1 MRDRSPEPAPTTS
14 PAPTTTPAPGPSGAA
29 ARTVLGTCHHDCP
42 DSCGWVVTVEGERAV
57 KLRGNP
63 DHPYSRGELCPKVNR
78 FLDRVYSP
86 QRILAPLRRVGA
98 KGEGRFEPIGWD
110 DALATIAAEWTARIA
125 RHGGETLLGY
135 HSAGTQGLIQM
146 TSLDR
151 RLFAVLGASRLDA
164 TICGSTARVGVEL
177 TNGTGLGP
185 DPLDLVHS
193 RFIVLWGT
201 NTRLTNRHLWP
212 FIEQARAR
220 GATVVVIDPLR
231 TITADAADWFMQPRP
246 GTDAALAL
254 GLAHVLIR
262 DGLID
267 HAWVRDHTAGY
278 DEFAAHVRAWDP
290 ARAAAQCGLEA
301 EEIERLARAYGSTR
315 PAVIRTLIGAEHHE
329 HGAELLRA
337 MACLPALVGAWRDVG
352 GGLIR
357 SSGTWTEEALLDTVL
372 PDGAGTWDS
381 RRINM
386 GRIGAALTDPS
397 LAPPLTA
404 LYVWNANPVV
414 TAPNA
419 GLVRAGL
426 AREDLFTVVHEQFL
440 TDTARY
446 ADLVLPATTQL
457 EHLDVVPAWGHL
469 YLGWNEPAIAPLG
482 QARSNTEVFRNLA
495 VALGRTEPWLQDR
508 DEDLIAQKLD
518 LGHARLAGIT
528 PDRLR
533 AEGFLR
539 LAVPSPLVPFAEG
552 GFPTPSGKVELVA
565 PRLAALG
572 LDPRPTYTPAAE
584 GPGGD
589 PALRARFPLQLLT
602 PKTHPA
608 FLNSTY
614 STAPR
619 HAPEGGPFVE
629 LDPAD
634 AAARGVAEGD
644 EVLVAND
651 RGELRLRA
659 RLTGRVRPGV
669 VAIPFGW
676 WDRQHPDRCAAN
688 TLTSDRLA
696 DAGGGIAFSD
706 TLVEVRR
713 A

>member
-1 MRDRSPEPAPTTS
+1 MTERS
-14 PAPTTTPAPGPSGAA
+14 
-29 ARTVLGTCHHDCP
+29 RTVLGTCHHDCP

-86 QRILAPLRRVGA
+86 DRVLTPLRRVGA
-98 KGEGRFEPIGWD
+98 KGEGRFEPTTWD
-110 DALATIAAEWTARIA
+110 DALATIAVEWSGRIA

-185 DPLDLVHS
+185 DPLDIVHS
-193 RFIVLWGT
+193 RFIILWGT

-212 FIEQARAR
+212 FIEQARSQ

-231 TITADAADWFMQPRP
+231 TITADSADWFVQPLP
-246 GTDAALAL
+246 GTDAALVL

-262 DGLID
+262 DGLVD
-267 HAWVRDHTAGY
+267 EGWVRDHTVGY
-278 DEFAAHVRAWDP
+278 EALTERVRAWDP
-290 ARAAAQCGLEA
+290 VRAAAHCGVAA
-301 EEIERLARAYGSTR
+301 EEIERLARAYGSAR
-315 PAVIRTLIGAEHHE
+315 PALIRTLIGAEHHE
-329 HGAELLRA
+329 HGAELLRT
-337 MACLPALVGAWRDVG
+337 MACLPALVGAWRDAG

-372 PDGAGTWDS
+372 PAGAGTWDT

-386 GRIGAALTDPS
+386 GRIGAALTDPA
-397 LAPPLTA
+397 LAPPITA
-404 LYVWNANPVV
+404 LYVWNANPAV

-419 GLVRAGL
+419 GLVQAGL

-482 QARSNTEVFRNLA
+482 EARSNTEVFRSLA
-495 VALGRTEPWLQDR
+495 TALGRTEAWLHDS
-508 DEDLIAQKLD
+508 DEELIAQKLD
-518 LGHARLAGIT
+518 LDHPRLATIT
-528 PDRLR
+528 VEGLR
-533 AEGFLR
+533 REGFQR
-539 LAVPSPLVPFAEG
+539 LDVASPLVPYAEG
-552 GFPTPSGKVELVA
+552 GFPTPSGKVELA
-565 PRLAALG
+565 SPRLAELG
-572 LDPRPTYTPAAE
+572 LDPLPGYTPAVE
-584 GPGGD
+584 GPEGD
-589 PALRARFPLQLLT
+589 AALRARFPLQLLT

-614 STAPR
+614 SASPR
-619 HAPEGGPFVE
+619 HAPPGGPFVE
-629 LDPAD
+629 LDPVD

-644 EVLVAND
+644 EVIVAND
-651 RGELRLRA
+651 RGRLRLRA

-676 WDRQHPDRCAAN
+676 WDHQHAGRYGAN
-688 TLTSDRLA
+688 ALTSDRLA